1 MTLDMEFKK
10 TTKKLSSGTAL
21 PQNGGVCPVDSWKL
35 RVAVSSAQFLKEIII
50 FSRDELKQEQMRQRL
65 NHSKIKFHI
74 GDIRDRGS
82 VDDAM
87 TGVDYV
93 FYAVAMKQ
101 VPSCE
106 KEFRTEV
113 MKIAGARYT
122 LVRTL
127 ILSGGVGTMGQ
138 NSSTRNRA

>member
-1 MTLDMEFKK
+1 MTLDMELKK
-10 TTKKLSSGTAL
+10 TTKKLSSDIAL
-21 PQNGGVCPVDSWKL
+21 PQNRGVCPVDSWKL
-35 RVAVSSAQFLKEIII
+35 RVAVPSAQFLKEIII

-74 GDIRDRGS
+74 GDIRDRDS

-101 VPSCE
+101 SP
-106 KEFRTEV
+106 
-113 MKIAGARYT
+113 
-122 LVRTL
+122 LVRR
-127 ILSGGVGTMGQ
+127 SFG
-138 NSSTRNRA
+138 RR

>member
-1 MTLDMEFKK
+1 
-10 TTKKLSSGTAL
+10 
-21 PQNGGVCPVDSWKL
+21 
-35 RVAVSSAQFLKEIII
+35 
-50 FSRDELKQEQMRQRL
+50 MRQRL

-106 KEFRTEV
+106 
-113 MKIAGARYT
+113 
-122 LVRTL
+122 
-127 ILSGGVGTMGQ
+127 
-138 NSSTRNRA
+138 